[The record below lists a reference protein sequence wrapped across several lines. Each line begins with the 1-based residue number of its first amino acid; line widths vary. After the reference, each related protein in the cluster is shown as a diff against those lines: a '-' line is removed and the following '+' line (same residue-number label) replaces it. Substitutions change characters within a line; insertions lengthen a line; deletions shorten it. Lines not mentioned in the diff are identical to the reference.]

1 MELQSYGIKQRA
13 MELGAHGC
21 GIANIERFDN
31 APQGFSPKDVFS
43 RCKSVISIFKQM
55 PSGAILAENS
65 IPYTHAAYKMYDE
78 LDNISMEILR
88 YCQDLGADAVI
99 VPSDTPYIYW
109 DPENMVGKGII
120 SLKHAGVQAGLGIMG
135 HNTIFMNPDYGN
147 MVYLGAVLVDAEL
160 EQDELME
167 DFDCIPGC
175 KKCITSCPVSA
186 IENNSVNQK
195 LCRKQSFFQVGR
207 GWDLYNC
214 SECRIKCP
222 LRLGKINKLN
232 K

>member
-1 MELQSYGIKQRA
+1 
-13 MELGAHGC
+13 
-21 GIANIERFDN
+21 
-31 APQGFSPKDVFS
+31 
-43 RCKSVISIFKQM
+43 
-55 PSGAILAENS
+55 
-65 IPYTHAAYKMYDE
+65 
-78 LDNISMEILR
+78 
-88 YCQDLGADAVI
+88 
-99 VPSDTPYIYW
+99 
-109 DPENMVGKGII
+109 
-120 SLKHAGVQAGLGIMG
+120 
-135 HNTIFMNPDYGN
+135 MNPDYGN

>member
-13 MELGAHGC
+13 MELVAHGC

-31 APQGFSPKDVFS
+31 APQGFYPKDVFS

-55 PSGAILAENS
+55 PSGAILAENP

-120 SLKHAGVQAGLGIMG
+120 SLKYVAVQAGLGIMG
-135 HNTIFMNPDYGN
+135 HNTIFMSPEYGT
-147 MVYLGAVLVDAEL
+147 MVYLGAILLNANL
-160 EQDELME
+160 EDDELDSE
-167 DFDCIPGC
+167 FSCIPGC
-175 KKCITSCPVSA
+175 QMCIKVCPQGA
-186 IENNSVNQK
+186 ISDGHVNQK
-195 LCRKQSFFQVGR
+195 LIREHSFFQVGR
-207 GWDLYNC
+207 G
-214 SECRIKCP
+214 
-222 LRLGKINKLN
+222 
-232 K
+232 